1 MGQVVFLYII
11 LITQLVTP
19 QGVISPTSGIR
30 AHGVVCGK
38 DNKIIE
44 ILFAVGAR
52 TILHTRQ
59 AHKTHTND
67 LGKMPNKRV
76 LLIMLNKH
84 YSTRLLWTWMCRV
97 PMN

>member
-1 MGQVVFLYII
+1 MFLYVI

-19 QGVISPTSGIR
+19 QDVISSTSGIR

-44 ILFAVGAR
+44 VIFVVRAR
-52 TILHTRQ
+52 TILCTRQ
-59 AHKTHTND
+59 AHKNHTND
-67 LGKMPNKRV
+67 LGKRPNKGV

-84 YSTRLLWTWMCRV
+84 CSVRLLWTWMCRV